1 MRNLLPLVV
10 CCSFGAAAT
19 VHAVEKRPPNVIVIL
34 ADDLGWK
41 DLSCQ
46 GSKFY
51 RTPNIDRL
59 ASQGLRHTK
68 GYAAASICSPTRA
81 ALMTG
86 RAPARLG
93 ITDWIRAR
101 FQSGNPNAARR
112 EPTEYEG
119 GPNQSLLC
127 PPNPFWLELEEVT
140 LAEILKQLGY
150 VTCHIGKWHLGD
162 DDWYPQHQGFD
173 FNVGGCDFGQPPS
186 YFDPYSNKKLSG
198 IPHLA
203 PRKAGEFLTDR
214 EADEA
219 VSFIRKHKDR
229 PFFLHLAP
237 YAVHTP
243 IMAKPEVAA
252 KYKGK
257 SDGEQKNATYAAL
270 VESVD
275 DLVGTVMKALDDLGL
290 AEETIVIFTSDNG
303 GLVGP
308 THNAPLKLGKGH
320 ATEGGLRVPWIVRWT
335 GTIPP
340 GKTPDEPIITMD
352 VVPTIA
358 ELTGAKLSKDRPLD
372 GVSLAEH
379 WKSGGAAKLNRP
391 ALFWHFPHY
400 RHEPGPYSVIRAGDW
415 KLVKYYEGDRLE
427 LYDLLA
433 DEAESRN
440 LAAMQPDR
448 VRAMHSDLS
457 AWLQAVG
464 AKLPKANP
472 GYVGP
477 AKKAKAK
484 E

>member
-1 MRNLLPLVV
+1 MRSGVAFAALCL
-10 CCSFGAAAT
+10 FHGAAS
-19 VHAVEKRPPNVIVIL
+19 VHAVEKRQPNVVIIL
-34 ADDLGWK
+34 VDDLGWK

-46 GSKFY
+46 GSNFY
-51 RTPNIDRL
+51 RTPHIDRL

-101 FQSGNPNAARR
+101 FQSGNPNAIRKK
-112 EPTEYEG
+112 PTEYEG
-119 GPNQSLLC
+119 GPNQKLLC

-186 YFDPYSNKKLSG
+186 YFDPYANKKISG

-203 PRKAGEFLTDR
+203 ARKAGEFLTDR

-243 IMAKPEVAA
+243 IMAKPEVTA

-257 SDGEQKNATYAAL
+257 ADGEQKNATYAAL

-290 AEETIVIFTSDNG
+290 AEDTIVIFTSDNG

-320 ATEGGLRVPWIVRWT
+320 ATEGGLREPWIVRWS

-358 ELTGAKLSKDRPLD
+358 ELAGAKLPKNRPLD
-372 GVSLAEH
+372 GISLAEH
-379 WKSGGAAKLNRP
+379 WRTGGAAKLNRTS
-391 ALFWHFPHY
+391 LYWHFPHY
-400 RHEPGPYSVIRAGDW
+400 RHEPGPYSVIRSGDW
-415 KLVKYYEGDRLE
+415 KLVKYYEGHRLE
-427 LYDLLA
+427 LYDLKT
-433 DEAESRN
+433 DESESRN
-440 LAAMQPDR
+440 LAETHSER
-448 VRAMHSDLS
+448 VRAMHSDLN
-457 AWLQAVG
+457 AWLQNVG
-464 AKLPKANP
+464 AKLPKENP

-477 AKKAKAK
+477 TKKGKAK